1 MFLSQVGKARLASSG
16 NNNNNKLYLSIFKKM
31 DLQKWIYII
40 KVKNI
45 YYEMLLSD
53 YANTKSKVNIQI
65 IKGVLQL
72 LL

>member
-1 MFLSQVGKARLASSG
+1 
-16 NNNNNKLYLSIFKKM
+16 M

-53 YANTKSKVNIQI
+53 YSSTKSK
-65 IKGVLQL
+65 
-72 LL
+72 

>member
-53 YANTKSKVNIQI
+53 YASTKSK
-65 IKGVLQL
+65 
-72 LL
+72 